1 MSLLIFT
8 RSNLFFALCPVL
20 ALVSLAACNDPPK
33 KRPSAGNVLP
43 SPKQADSTEA
53 ERAEQL
59 KAQKEEA
66 DRRKKEAQEEA
77 ARLAQNPSGA
87 NGPTSASNP
96 TGQQVAF
103 KPKELTPKLNKTF
116 AFEENDGPETCLFDK
131 GDKITTKSEPIVN
144 PVASGQI
151 LVEIE
156 VNTKC
161 ALKKV
166 SIIKS
171 GWTGW

>member
-66 DRRKKEAQEEA
+66 DRQGCRWRRFLEV
-77 ARLAQNPSGA
+77 LAINA
-87 NGPTSASNP
+87 DTW
-96 TGQQVAF
+96 F
-103 KPKELTPKLNKTF
+103 R
-116 AFEENDGPETCLFDK
+116 
-131 GDKITTKSEPIVN
+131 
-144 PVASGQI
+144 
-151 LVEIE
+151 
-156 VNTKC
+156 
-161 ALKKV
+161 
-166 SIIKS
+166 KS
-171 GWTGW
+171 GVTSQPW